1 MALPTTGLTFN
12 DLGRLFPGDDSL
24 QRELDHGRLVVT
36 GSPKVEHEDVVSVVR
51 RPLEEWAWPRAG
63 RVYTNVDVV
72 FAEDVVTRPD
82 AFLLTAERRA
92 VIVDGYPR
100 AAPNVV
106 VEVSSRS
113 TRGNDLGWKLRVY
126 DEFDVGEYWFLD
138 RRRQLVE
145 VRYAGRYELPV
156 VLGVDDVLTSPQ
168 LPGFTLP
175 VAACFA
181 PPQL

>member
-1 MALPTTGLTFN
+1 MALPTAGLTFD
-12 DLGRLFPGDDSL
+12 DLCRLFPDDEV

-36 GSPKVEHEDVVSVVR
+36 GSPNVDHEDVVAVVQR
-51 RPLEEWAWPRAG
+51 RFQDWAWPRGG
-63 RVYTNVDVV
+63 RVYVNVDVV

-82 AFLLTAERRA
+82 AFLLTAERRS

-106 VEVSSRS
+106 VEVSSRT
-113 TRGNDLGWKLRVY
+113 TRGNDLGWKLGAY
-126 DEFDVGEYWFLD
+126 DEFDVPEYWFFD
-138 RRRQLVE
+138 RRRRLVE
-145 VRYAGRYELPV
+145 VRSAGRYDLPV
-156 VLGVDDVLTSPQ
+156 VLGLEDVLTSPQ
-168 LPGFTLP
+168 LEGFALP